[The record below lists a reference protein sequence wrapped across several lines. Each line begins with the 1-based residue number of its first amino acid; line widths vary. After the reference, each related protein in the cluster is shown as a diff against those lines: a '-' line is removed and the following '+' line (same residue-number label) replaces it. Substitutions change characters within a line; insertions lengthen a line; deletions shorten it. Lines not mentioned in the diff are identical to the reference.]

1 MAMEVENSIVVCMGS
16 SCFARGNRRNLE
28 VVEQFLAAHGL
39 KAEVRLAGSRC
50 DDDCQKGPNVIIN
63 GVAHHGVDTGAL
75 IDLLNAEF
83 IACRKK

>member
-1 MAMEVENSIVVCMGS
+1 METEDSIVICMGS
-16 SCFARGNRRNLE
+16 SCFARGNRKNLE

-50 DDDCQKGPNVIIN
+50 ADECQKGPNVIIN
-63 GVAHHGVDTGAL
+63 GVAHHGVDSGAL

-83 IACRKK
+83 IACKRR